1 MSLAYALPFFCD
13 VMLYFGAVGCF
24 GLLYYCRDAL
34 AWTPVMLLAACW
46 LSGKLTGRGKPWLRW
61 LPMAVAAPC
70 LIVAGNMTGC
80 FACLPMLVYLPL
92 YVNNNWRAPDYDYA
106 ADRFRH
112 SLIALAL
119 VVLLALLF
127 QAAHWK
133 DGLPWL
139 FMYFTLNIALLRL
152 LRHDDGVA
160 RSLRFRV
167 INLGGVALVC
177 AAGFGLSQPG
187 IVAVIGAGWRWFL
200 ENVVLNALALIAYLI
215 QWVLYLGARLLM
227 WMGISG
233 VESDAMPDI
242 NPVAGLGSELPRT
255 AREIRALP
263 PVVLFLLKAAGVA
276 LLATLTFLILRAL
289 SRRVA
294 RAEFSNSSE
303 ERETLDAAPG
313 RPLQSRLRR
322 GTENG
327 VRQWYRR
334 SLLMLRARGG
344 RVSPTMNT
352 LQILEQNAA
361 TADPEA
367 LRALREVYLPV
378 RYGGREGGR
387 EDVRRAREA
396 YEKLRSTLAHTQ
408 R

>member
-13 VMLYFGAVGCF
+13 AMLYFGALGCL
-24 GLLYYCRDAL
+24 GLLYHCRDVL

-46 LSGKLTGRGKPWLRW
+46 LSGQLTGRGKPWLRW

-70 LIVAGNMTGC
+70 LIVAGNTAGQL
-80 FACLPMLVYLPL
+80 ACLPMLVYLPL
-92 YVNNNWRAPDYDYA
+92 YVYNNRRAPDYDYA

-119 VVLLALLF
+119 VVLMALLF
-127 QAAHWK
+127 RSEHWQ

-139 FMYFTLNIALLRL
+139 FVYFTLNIALLRL

-177 AAGFGLSQPG
+177 AVGFALSQPG
-187 IVAVIGAGWRWFL
+187 IVAVVKAGWRWFL

-227 WMGISG
+227 WLGMSGI
-233 VESDAMPDI
+233 ESDAMPDI
-242 NPVAGLGSELPRT
+242 NPVAGLGSGLPRT

-263 PVVLFLLKAAGVA
+263 PVVLFLLKATGVA
-276 LLATLTFLILRAL
+276 LLAALAFLILRAL

-294 RAEFSNSSE
+294 RAEFAGASE
-303 ERETLDAAPG
+303 EREALDAAEP
-313 RPLQSRLRR
+313 RPRHSRLRR
-322 GTENG
+322 GAENG

-334 SLLMLRARGG
+334 SLLLLRGRGG

-352 LQILEQNAA
+352 LQILEQNTAA
-361 TADPEA
+361 ADPDA

-378 RYGGREGGR
+378 RYGGREATR

-396 YEKLRSTLAHTQ
+396 YERLKKG
-408 R
+408 

>member
-13 VMLYFGAVGCF
+13 VMLYFGALGCF
-24 GLLYYCRDAL
+24 GLLHFCRDAL

-61 LPMAVAAPC
+61 LPMAVAVPC
-70 LIVAGNMTGC
+70 FIVAGNLAGRV
-80 FACLPMLVYLPL
+80 ACLPMLVYLPL
-92 YVNNNWRAPDYDYA
+92 YVYNNRRAPDYDYA

-112 SLIALAL
+112 SLIALGL
-119 VVLLALLF
+119 VVLLSLLF
-127 QAAHWK
+127 RAAHWK

-160 RSLRFRV
+160 RSLRFRA

-187 IVAVIGAGWRWFL
+187 IVAVVRAAWQWFL

-215 QWVLYLGARLLM
+215 QWALYLGGRLLM
-227 WMGISG
+227 WLGMSNIDG
-233 VESDAMPDI
+233 DAMPVIAPMDG
-242 NPVAGLGSELPRT
+242 PGSQLPRT

-276 LLATLTFLILRAL
+276 ALAALVFVILRAL

-294 RAEFSNSSE
+294 RAGHTGGSE
-303 ERETLDAAPG
+303 EREALDAAPD
-313 RPLQSRLRR
+313 RPRLSRLRR
-322 GTENG
+322 APEDG

-334 SLLMLRARGG
+334 SLLLLRTRGG
-344 RVSPTMNT
+344 RVTPTMNT
-352 LQILEQNAA
+352 LQILEQNAPGS
-361 TADPEA
+361 DPDA

-378 RYGGREGGR
+378 RYGGRAAGR

-396 YEKLRSTLAHTQ
+396 YERLKKA
-408 R
+408 

>member
-13 VMLYFGAVGCF
+13 VMLYFGALGCF
-24 GLLYYCRDAL
+24 GLLHYCPDAL
-34 AWTPVMLLAACW
+34 AWVPVMLLAACW
-46 LSGKLTGRGKPWLRW
+46 LSGRLTGRGKLWLRW

-70 LIVAGNMTGC
+70 LIVAGNLAGRV
-80 FACLPMLVYLPL
+80 ACVPMLVYLPL
-92 YVNNNWRAPDYDYA
+92 YVYNNRRAPDYDYA

-127 QAAHWK
+127 RAAHWK

-187 IVAVIGAGWRWFL
+187 IVAILGAAWRWFL
-200 ENVVLNALALIAYLI
+200 DNVVLNALALIAYLI

-227 WMGISG
+227 WMGMSG
-233 VESDAMPDI
+233 IESDAMPEI

-263 PVVLFLLKAAGVA
+263 PVVLFLLKALGVA
-276 LLATLTFLILRAL
+276 LLAALMFVILRAL

-294 RAEFSNSSE
+294 RVESRSGSE
-303 ERETLDAAPG
+303 EREALDAAEP
-313 RPLQSRLRR
+313 RPRLSRLR
-322 GTENG
+322 GGSEDG
-327 VRQWYRR
+327 VRHWYRR
-334 SLLMLRARGG
+334 SLLLLRARGG

-361 TADPEA
+361 TADPVA

-378 RYGGREGGR
+378 RYGGRAAAR
-387 EDVRRAREA
+387 EDVQRAKEA
-396 YEKLRSTLAHTQ
+396 YEKLKKKK
-408 R
+408 